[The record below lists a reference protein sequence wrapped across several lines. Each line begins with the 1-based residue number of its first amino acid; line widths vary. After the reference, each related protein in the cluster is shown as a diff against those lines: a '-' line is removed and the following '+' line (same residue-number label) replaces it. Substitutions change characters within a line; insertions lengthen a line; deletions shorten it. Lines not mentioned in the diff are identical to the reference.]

1 MLQKITETGPVALGR
16 KLKDAVNT
24 IIDELAAR
32 RLTAGH
38 GIKISRY
45 PSGTVISAT
54 AEGSSS
60 PSSPLRPF
68 IISVYND
75 SQTEIPAYS
84 PAALNGA
91 ARPNAPDQL
100 PAWNVYPAENDQTP
114 WALSTG
120 PIPPS
125 SWGRAVLQGPAAAV
139 TAHVAGAPFPG
150 VKRGDP
156 VIPSADGLIPGGS
169 GGAVVL
175 APPFYNA
182 QSGQWLPAVI
192 LLGQWLPPYQGYF
205 RVRCVSLEH
214 GVFRV
219 EDGGDP
225 SSTTCG
231 RTAFPGL
238 ANIPRA
244 DVTVNFA
251 ANPRLEVFLVI
262 SYTRGSGG
270 NPVYTAAFQAAL
282 YAPSGDGFAFRLATI
297 YPTGKVIQT
306 PYYDAIDLP
315 GWVL

>member
-1 MLQKITETGPVALGR
+1 MFFEDIIAGTPYRPESAR
-16 KLKDAVNT
+16 RHNAVNRLLRG
-24 IIDELAAR
+24 DAAV
-32 RLTAGH
+32 
-38 GIKISRY
+38 
-45 PSGTVISAT
+45 PPPGTPP
-54 AEGSSS
+54 EH
-60 PSSPLRPF
+60 PF
-68 IISVYND
+68 LVDVCND
-75 SQTEIPAYS
+75 GQTEIPAFS
-84 PAALNGA
+84 PVALN
-91 ARPNAPDQL
+91 RPMRSAAPDQL
-100 PAWNVYPAENDQTP
+100 PAWYVCPAENDQTP

-125 SWGRAVLQGPAAAV
+125 SWGQAVLQGPAAAV

-150 VKRGDP
+150 VNSGDT
-156 VIPSADGLIPGGS
+156 VIPSADGLIPGGT

-175 APPFYNA
+175 APPFYDS

-192 LLGQWLPPYQGYF
+192 LLGQWLPPYQGSF
-205 RVRCVSLEH
+205 HVRCVSLGH

-225 SSTTCG
+225 SSAICG

-244 DVTVNFA
+244 DVTVNF
-251 ANPRLEVFLVI
+251 NGSPYLTLFLVI
-262 SYTRGSGG
+262 SYTRDSGG
-270 NPVYTAAFQAAL
+270 NPVYSATFQAAL
-282 YAPSGDGFAFRLATI
+282 YAPTGDCFAFEVARI